1 MIQRTK
7 LFLIIPHLGGGGAER
22 VTEQLAR
29 HLDPEQF
36 ETHLCLITRE
46 SYSTQPI
53 PRWIQVHRLQRS
65 RVRHAWFQI
74 VRLIRSEQPDVI
86 LSGMAHLN
94 FLILLLKPLMHSRV
108 RILVR
113 QNTTASAAA
122 QDRLTRLLYRFLYP
136 WAHGIICQS
145 PAMAADLAANFGI
158 ARSKLTVLANPV
170 PIAAIRAAA
179 RTAHN
184 APESDP
190 PSWPRLIAVGRLSK
204 EKGMDLLLSALPKV
218 REHYPRLHLKIFGSG
233 PEEAALREQ
242 AVQLDIASAVTF
254 AGYSNRLF
262 AAYPEATLFVLPS
275 RYEGVPNALLEAAA
289 ADLPLV
295 TTPCS
300 TGVTDLLENAPGA
313 WLASAVSSEALAETL
328 LTALTALQQAPGRF
342 EHAFLA
348 PFEARTSVA
357 SYAAILQ
364 NSASQL
370 RR

>member
-1 MIQRTK
+1 MTQRTK
-7 LFLIIPHLGGGGAER
+7 LLLIIPHLGGGGAER

-29 HLDPEQF
+29 HLDPGRF

-53 PRWIQVHRLQRS
+53 PRWIQVHRLQRR

-94 FLILLLKPLMHSRV
+94 FLILLLKPLMPSRV
-108 RILVR
+108 RIFVR

-122 QDRLTRLLYRFLYP
+122 HDRLTRLLYRFLYP

-145 PAMAADLAANFGI
+145 PAMATDLTANFGI
-158 ARSKLTVLANPV
+158 AGSKLAVLANPV
-170 PIAAIRAAA
+170 PIAAIRAAV
-179 RTAHN
+179 RTARR
-184 APESDP
+184 APESD
-190 PSWPRLIAVGRLSK
+190 SSSGPRLIAVGRLSR
-204 EKGMDLLLSALPKV
+204 EKGMDLLLGAIPRV
-218 REHYPRLHLKIFGSG
+218 REDYPTLHLKIFGVG
-233 PEEAALREQ
+233 PEEAALQQQ
-242 AVQLDIASAVTF
+242 AIQLGIASAITF

-275 RYEGVPNALLEAAA
+275 RYEGLPNALLEAAA
-289 ADLPLV
+289 ANLPLV
-295 TTPCS
+295 ATPCS
-300 TGVTDLLENAPGA
+300 AGVTDLLRDAPGA
-313 WLASAVSSEALAETL
+313 WLASAVSSEALGEAL
-328 LTALTALQQAPGRF
+328 LTALAALQQPPTRF
-342 EHAFLA
+342 EHAFLT

-357 SYAAILQ
+357 AYAAILQ
-364 NSASQL
+364 NAASQL